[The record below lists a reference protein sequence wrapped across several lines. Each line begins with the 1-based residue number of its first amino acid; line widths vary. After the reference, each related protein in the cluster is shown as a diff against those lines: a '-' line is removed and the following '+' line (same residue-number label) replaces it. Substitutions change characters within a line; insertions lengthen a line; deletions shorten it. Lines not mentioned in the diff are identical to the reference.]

1 MPNRKWIYLVCSIY
15 VVALL
20 LPALAGAAVPKPNVL
35 WWKFDEGSG
44 TVAKDSSGNSRDGV
58 ITGAKWT
65 TPGAGGLGS
74 CLDFT
79 GSNTTVV
86 NASAGTALNGLSA
99 ITVSMWIKSR
109 ETNSDKGFIDC
120 ESPSTGND
128 NQCTMRY
135 DAAGA
140 NGGGTNILKMGVTS
154 TSGLQQLEA
163 SNGLQT
169 TEWEHVAMTW
179 KGGVGIKFYC
189 NGKLNTPSNVQAAN
203 TGTISGNTTLIIG
216 QGGKDATSGWNGF
229 IDDVRVYDYDLT
241 DAQVADLLSFISA
254 DAASAPSPA
263 TNATDIPRDTILSWT
278 AAASAQ
284 KHNVY
289 LGTDFADVNNASVT
303 KPLNVLVG
311 TGQTDTTFA
320 PLSPLQY
327 GKTYYWRVDE
337 VGSSA
342 VTKGDVWS
350 FTAEPYAYPIK
361 GVTATA
367 SSSQAGA
374 GPENTVNGS
383 GLNSADQ
390 HSADLKDMWLSTGV
404 QPNWIQYQF
413 DKAYKLS
420 EMWVWNSNQLIEPY
434 IGFGAKS
441 VKVEYSTDGTTWTQL
456 QGVPQFAQGTGA
468 PTYTSN
474 TTVNFSGV
482 SAKYVKLTINSQWGV
497 VPQTGLSEVRFFSV
511 PVQARSPVPAT
522 GATGVSLDSTL
533 TWRPGR
539 EAASHKVYFG
549 TDANAV
555 TNGTAAAKTV
565 TDHSFSPAS
574 LLFATTYYWRVD
586 EVNSVTYPGDVW
598 SFTTTA
604 YGVVEDFESYNDD
617 KNRIYD
623 TWVDGYGTSNNGSQ
637 VGYAQAPFAEQ
648 TIIHGGK
655 QSMPLSYSNTG
666 AITVSEA
673 VRTFDSP
680 QNWTANGVKSLS
692 LYFQGKAGNGGQLY
706 LKINNLKVSYNGS
719 AGDIAKPAWL
729 SWNIDLSTVGGSV
742 SNVTKLTIGIE
753 GSGAK
758 GIVYIDDIRLYP
770 KTPEY
775 VTPADPGK
783 TNQLALYALEGN
795 ANDTS
800 GHGLNGTLKQ
810 GVFAA
815 SGRTGGGSALQLS
828 AVGYVDLGNPPS
840 LDFATGDWALTAWYK
855 NTMTGN
861 ADANKGTI
869 VGKGGDTT
877 GGKRYGLIMSETTS
891 GVLTLVTDDDV
902 TKYLTESK
910 SVTNDNQWHFVVGQ
924 RSGTALQIYIDGNLE
939 GSSTIPAAYTL
950 SGTSQHDAYIGA
962 MTNNVDGSLYKLYN
976 GLIDEVHVYNKALSQ
991 GEILWLMGQ
1000 ITPVVKPF

>member
-1 MPNRKWIYLVCSIY
+1 MPNKKWIYLVCSIY

-20 LPALAGAAVPKPNVL
+20 LPAIAGAAAPKPDYL

-44 TVAKDSSGNSRDGV
+44 AVAKDSSGSGLDGT
-58 ITGAKWT
+58 IAGATWVV
-65 TPGAGGLGS
+65 PGAGGLGT
-74 CLDFT
+74 CLNFT
-79 GSNTTVV
+79 GTTGTVTNV
-86 NASAGTALNGLSA
+86 AAGTGLNGKSA
-99 ITVSMWIKSR
+99 VTFSMWIKAAQASVNTDSGFLNC
-109 ETNSDKGFIDC
+109 ETT
-120 ESPSTGND
+120 PSGND
-128 NQCTMRY
+128 NQCDMRF

-140 NGGGTNILKMGVTS
+140 NGGGVQVFKMGVTS
-154 TSGLQQLEA
+154 TSGLQQYEA
-163 SNGLQT
+163 ANN
-169 TEWEHVAMTW
+169 TENTNWTHVCMTW
-179 KGGVGIKFYC
+179 QGGVGIKFYI
-189 NGKLNTPSNVQAAN
+189 NGKLDTPTNVQAVN
-203 TGTISGNTTLIIG
+203 TGTISGNTSFVIG
-216 QGGKDATSGWNGF
+216 QSGKNSAAPTNWNGY
-229 IDDVRVYDYDLT
+229 IDDVRVYTTALT
-241 DAQVADLLSFISA
+241 ASQVADLLSFTSA

-263 TNATDIPRDTILSWT
+263 NNATDVARDVVLGWT

-289 LGTDFADVNNASVT
+289 LGTSFADVNNASAT
-303 KPLNVLVG
+303 KPLNVLVS
-311 TGQTDTTFA
+311 TGQTGTTCA
-320 PLSPLQY
+320 PLNPLQY

-337 VGSSA
+337 VSSSA
-342 VTKGDVWS
+342 VTKGDIWS
-350 FTAEPYAYPIK
+350 FTVEPYAYPIK

-367 SSSQAGA
+367 SSSAPGM

-383 GLNSADQ
+383 GLNAADQ
-390 HSADLKDMWLSTGV
+390 HGTDGTTMWLSGGV
-404 QPNWIQYQF
+404 QPNWIQFAF
-413 DKAYKLS
+413 DKTYRLS
-420 EMWVWNSNQLIEPY
+420 ELWVWNSNQLIEPY

-441 VKVEYSTDGTTWTQL
+441 VKVEYSTDGSTWTQL
-456 QGVPQFAQGTGA
+456 QGVPQFAQATGL

-474 TTVNFSGV
+474 TTVNFGGV

-497 VPQTGLSEVRFFSV
+497 VPQCGLSEVRFFSV
-511 PVQARSPVPAT
+511 PVQAQSPVPAT
-522 GATGVSLDSTL
+522 GATGVSLDATL
-533 TWRPGR
+533 SWRPGR

-549 TDANAV
+549 TDLNAV

-565 TDHSFSPAS
+565 TDHSYSPSS
-574 LLFATTYYWRVD
+574 LILGTTYYWRVD
-586 EVNSVTYPGDVW
+586 EVNAVTYPGDVW

-604 YGVVEDFESYNDD
+604 YGVVEDFESYNDSD
-617 KNRIYD
+617 NRIYD

-673 VRTFDSP
+673 VRTFDAP

-692 LYFQGKAGNGGQLY
+692 LYFQGVAGNSGQLY

-719 AGDIAKPAWL
+719 ASDLAKPAWL
-729 SWNIDLSTVGGSV
+729 PWNIDLSTVGGSV

-770 KTPEY
+770 TTP
-775 VTPADPGK
+775 VFITPADPGK
-783 TNQLALYALEGN
+783 TNLLALYALEGN

-828 AVGYVDLGNPPS
+828 AVGYVDLGNPPL
-840 LDFATGDWALTAWYK
+840 LDFGTVDWSVSAWYK

-869 VGKGGDTT
+869 YSKGGDST
-877 GGKRYGLIMSETTS
+877 GGKRYALIMSETTS

-902 TKYLTESK
+902 TKYVTDSK
-910 SVTNDNQWHFVVGQ
+910 SVTNDNQWHFAVGQ
-924 RSGTALQIYIDGNLE
+924 RSGTV
-939 GSSTIPAAYTL
+939 
-950 SGTSQHDAYIGA
+950 H
-962 MTNNVDGSLYKLYN
+962 SLRH
-976 GLIDEVHVYNKALSQ
+976 IATRCVYRRDDQQYGRQLVQAVQRSDR
-991 GEILWLMGQ
+991 
-1000 ITPVVKPF
+1000 